1 MKGTNFAVT
10 LARATV
16 GFSSLL
22 FISGASTLCAQSTT
36 PVNTV
41 IDVIGGFSD
50 PLGVVVSSNSKYV
63 YVVDPRR
70 DTLSVID
77 AAINQV
83 IDNAIYSGEAPI
95 QLALSPKRKTLY
107 ISNEIITG
115 TLTPIHLADLTPGP
129 TITGIGANPLG
140 LAITPN
146 GKEIYL
152 AAWSS
157 GKVYVFDVA
166 TGKILAPI
174 SVGSGPTDVVFTPN
188 GRTAYV
194 ANEDDSSV
202 SVIDVANGVVEGTPI
217 PVGNLPV
224 GINITPDGK
233 TVYTIN
239 ATSVSAIDTNSN
251 TVISTIDLSTLT
263 TGTGAFAA
271 VTPEGDYLYVAVTDK
286 LDPSGAPG
294 NLVLIST
301 ATNEV
306 VGTPVVVGINP
317 FAVAIAPNGKH
328 AYITS
333 TNFGV
338 GEVTVIEIAR

>member
-1 MKGTNFAVT
+1 
-10 LARATV
+10 
-16 GFSSLL
+16 
-22 FISGASTLCAQSTT
+22 LCAQSTT

-50 PLGVVVSSNSKYV
+50 PLRVVVSSNSKYV
-63 YVVDPRR
+63 Y
-70 DTLSVID
+70 
-77 AAINQV
+77 
-83 IDNAIYSGEAPI
+83 
-95 QLALSPKRKTLY
+95 
-107 ISNEIITG
+107 
-115 TLTPIHLADLTPGP
+115 
-129 TITGIGANPLG
+129 
-140 LAITPN
+140 
-146 GKEIYL
+146 
-152 AAWSS
+152 
-157 GKVYVFDVA
+157 
-166 TGKILAPI
+166 
-174 SVGSGPTDVVFTPN
+174 
-188 GRTAYV
+188 
-194 ANEDDSSV
+194 
-202 SVIDVANGVVEGTPI
+202 VVEGTPI

-271 VTPEGDYLYVAVTDK
+271 VAPEGDYLYVAVTDK

-306 VGTPVVVGINP
+306 VGTPLVVGINP